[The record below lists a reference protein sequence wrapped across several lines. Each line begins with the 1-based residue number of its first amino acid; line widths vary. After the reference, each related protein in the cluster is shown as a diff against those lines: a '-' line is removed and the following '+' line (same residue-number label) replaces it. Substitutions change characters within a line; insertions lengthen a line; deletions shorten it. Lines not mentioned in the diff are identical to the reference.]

1 MSKYVRVYESDY
13 VENEYLTTYQEHCEH
28 VANIQDNGF
37 DFEGCIVKQADT
49 IEDLCDEFVIV
60 NNADRLPFRLS
71 VSVAKE
77 LEEKDKTG
85 NELYQGTTEPL
96 FDLAKNKLKNL
107 KEFVGDKEHHD
118 EYANYLYE
126 NNPNFVFEGTI
137 KGAIWTDKGL
147 IYVAKMNDKGEL
159 ELL

>member
-1 MSKYVRVYESDY
+1 MKYIRTKDGVFEITRQNDSCVM
-13 VENEYLTTYQEHCEH
+13 VKGKYLKEECKLKRKE
-28 VANIQDNGF
+28 D
-37 DFEGCIVKQADT
+37 KQADT
-49 IEDLCDEFVIV
+49 IEELCDEFVIV

-85 NELYQGTTEPL
+85 NELYQGTTELL